1 MCLAVFETFGIL
13 CLLKMLDVFESLFST
28 WSHHHLYL
36 RLGRVYGVHVGCRG
50 FGGGGRIDGHHDE
63 DVEAGQ
69 GEDVVWDGG
78 RAVGLPEEDVEAPC
92 GYFVTDRGPEYMD
105 SL

>member
-13 CLLKMLDVFESLFST
+13 YVLKMLDVFESLFST

-36 RLGRVYGVHVGCRG
+36 RLGRVYGVHVGRRG
-50 FGGGGRIDGHHDE
+50 FGGGGCVGGLPKE
-63 DVEAGQ
+63 DVEAARG
-69 GEDVVWDGG
+69 D
-78 RAVGLPEEDVEAPC
+78 
-92 GYFVTDRGPEYMD
+92 FVTDLGPEYMD

>member
-1 MCLAVFETFGIL
+1 MCLAVFEAFGML

-36 RLGRVYGVHVGCRG
+36 WLGRVYNVHVGRRG
-50 FGGGGRIDGHHDE
+50 FGGGGRVGGHHDE
-63 DVEAGQ
+63 DVKAGQ
-69 GEDVVWDGG
+69 EEDVVWDGG
-78 RAVGLPEEDVEAPC
+78 RAVGLPKEDVEAAR
-92 GYFVTDRGPEYMD
+92 GDFVTDLGPEYMD